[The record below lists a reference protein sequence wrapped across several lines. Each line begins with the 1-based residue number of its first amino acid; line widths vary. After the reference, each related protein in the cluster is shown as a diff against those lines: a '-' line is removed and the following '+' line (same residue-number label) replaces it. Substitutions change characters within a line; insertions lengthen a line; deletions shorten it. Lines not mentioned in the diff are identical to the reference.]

1 MIQVYIIKKTIFL
14 MCLFSVVYLFGVF
27 ALIYRA
33 KYTSTLYTIIHHYY
47 TKKYTKKYTKIKKTE
62 QGA

>member
-1 MIQVYIIKKTIFL
+1 